1 MTAATA
7 GLDLLVLTGG
17 VGEHSWQVR
26 EALGA
31 GLAHLGVALD
41 PAANRAAAGDADI
54 SSPGAAVRVVV
65 VTAREDLEIR
75 RQVLAVLSGPG

>member
-26 EALGA
+26 EALSE
-31 GLAHLGVALD
+31 GLAYLGVALD
-41 PAANRAAAGDADI
+41 PAANRTAAGDAEI
-54 SSPGAAVRVVV
+54 SPPGAAVRTVVV
-65 VTAREDLEIR
+65 SAREDLEIR
-75 RQVLAVLSGPG
+75 RQVLTVLPQAP